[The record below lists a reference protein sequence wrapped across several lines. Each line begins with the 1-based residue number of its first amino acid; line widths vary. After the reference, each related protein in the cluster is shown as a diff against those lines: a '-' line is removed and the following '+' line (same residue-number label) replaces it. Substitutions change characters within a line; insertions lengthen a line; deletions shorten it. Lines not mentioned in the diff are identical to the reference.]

1 MYNVYILYLTES
13 GEGQY
18 SFEFAENITI
28 HQFLYSRII
37 FFSRGIHTYPTIL
50 KDDTNKT
57 VLQEK
62 NSNTFLVDI
71 NNHFQRCLDFYAS
84 HITLK
89 HHGKY
94 QIENTVKCLI
104 LNSKFDIC
112 DWEWLDEENK
122 FRVTLDRKNF
132 TQTRK
137 DKFEKYGIGEQDIFG
152 VIRCYLKDDNM
163 FRDVKFD
170 LPFVSHSQEHYFFK
184 LSLQSKEMVLMA
196 IVGLTSAL
204 ILILLLLFCGR
215 KYRRRKKRLNDL
227 TLTGY
232 KTILYIIT

>member
-1 MYNVYILYLTES
+1 M
-13 GEGQY
+13 
-18 SFEFAENITI
+18 
-28 HQFLYSRII
+28 YSRTI
-37 FFSRGIHTYPTIL
+37 FTSRGIHTYPTIL

-62 NSNTFLVDI
+62 NSNAFLVDI
-71 NNHFQRCLDFYAS
+71 NDHFQRCLDFYAS

-89 HHGKY
+89 YHGKY
-94 QIENTVKCLI
+94 PIESIVKCII
-104 LNSKFDIC
+104 LNSKLDIC

-122 FRVTLDRKNF
+122 FRVTLNRKNF

-184 LSLQSKEMVLMA
+184 LSLQSKQMVLMA
-196 IVGLTSAL
+196 IVGLTSVL
-204 ILILLLLFCGR
+204 ILIILLLLFGR